1 MSTRANFSATKASNV
16 SRPAQTEFADTPSR
30 LAPVWEVV
38 VGYILIEAALWTGGD
53 LRWAWSMAAG
63 VWIISLIVYR
73 RQSLSELGLGWT
85 EPLQSLW
92 VIPAAALIS
101 GAMLFGARLAGTLHA
116 CAVNRRFFAAVLGYL
131 FWTLQQEIM
140 LQSFFFNRL
149 ERALGS
155 GKAVWIAAGL
165 FALAHVP
172 NPVLVPATLVGGLV
186 FCKLFRR
193 YRNIYTLVVAQ
204 TILGICLGAAVPDA
218 VHHHMRVGIGYLN
231 FQ

>member
-1 MSTRANFSATKASNV
+1 MSTAVNQSAVKASNASRSADREFNENV
-16 SRPAQTEFADTPSR
+16 SS

-38 VGYILIEAALWTGGD
+38 VGYILIEAALWTGND
-53 LRWAWSMAAG
+53 LRWAWAMAATI
-63 VWIISLIVYR
+63 WIVGLIVYR
-73 RQSLSELGLGWT
+73 GQSPRELGLGWRT
-85 EPLQSLW
+85 PWHSLW

-101 GAMLFGARLAGTLHA
+101 GVMLFGGYLAGTLHPYV
-116 CAVNRRFFAAVLGYL
+116 VNRSFFAASLGYM
-131 FWTLQQEIM
+131 FWALQQEFV

-155 GKAVWIAAGL
+155 GKAVWATAGL

-172 NPVLVPATLVGGLV
+172 NPVLVPATLVGGWV
-186 FCKLFRR
+186 FCTLFRR

-204 TILGICLGAAVPDA
+204 TILGICLAAAVPNT
-218 VHHHMRVGIGYLN
+218 VHHKMRVGIGYMT

>member
-1 MSTRANFSATKASNV
+1 MSTNVNPSAAKAPNISP
-16 SRPAQTEFADTPSR
+16 SAESEFDNTSYA
-30 LAPVWEVV
+30 LAPVWEVA
-38 VGYILIEAALWTGGD
+38 VGYSLIEAALWTAGD
-53 LRWAWSMAAG
+53 LRWAWSMAAA
-63 VWIISLIVYR
+63 VWIVCLIVYR
-73 RQSLSELGLGWT
+73 RQSLRELGLGWT
-85 EPLQSLW
+85 GPLHSLW

-101 GAMLFGARLAGTLHA
+101 GAMLFGGHLAGTLHPYGA
-116 CAVNRRFFAAVLGYL
+116 NGSFFAATLGYL
-131 FWTLQQEIM
+131 FWALQQEFM

-204 TILGICLGAAVPDA
+204 TILGICLAAAVPNN
-218 VHHHMRVGIGYLN
+218 VHHHMRVGIGYLT